1 MDPLQEQGTG
11 IDKMEA
17 SREMDALVEKELSMG
32 IAYEFPPGMI
42 TALPHYSTDISAAW
56 LVVEKMRSQYECIIR
71 VMVLSPAQAERI
83 GAPYGCNISGG
94 RLEYPTPDIYLFA
107 SADTTPLAIC
117 RAALKAVGM
126 VDVIGLGNGDVL

>member
-17 SREMDALVEKELSMG
+17 GREMDALVEKELSMG

-56 LVVEKMRSQYECIIR
+56 LVVEKMDTHF
-71 VMVLSPAQAERI
+71 MLERYGRIEVDSGALDPNMGTGIDITYPIEWVCTLDI
-83 GAPYGCNISGG
+83 GDIKTGIAPI
-94 RLEYPTPDIYLFA
+94 A
-107 SADTTPLAIC
+107 PLAIC
-117 RAALKAVGM
+117 RAALKAVEM
-126 VDVIGLGNGDVL
+126 VDVIGLGNG